1 MTEVGCMED
10 SIVIL
15 EEAMEEV
22 IVIPEEIME
31 EAIVILEEVIVVVV
45 LIEVIDSQMFT
56 RYSNID
62 NFQIYLVV

>member
-1 MTEVGCMED
+1 
-10 SIVIL
+10 
-15 EEAMEEV
+15 V

-45 LIEVIDSQMFT
+45 SIEVIDSQTFT
-56 RYSNID
+56 HYSNID